1 MGLDMMLKNSRDETV
16 ATWRKANQ
24 IRGWLVSHEII
35 QYDDDCVDRTITTIT
50 KKQIEGLVNDC
61 KKVLENHD
69 LAKELLPTTDG
80 FFFGSQEYDEYY
92 FEDLQSTVEKLSPL
106 LEQADENYTYHDW
119 W

>member
-1 MGLDMMLKNSRDETV
+1 MGLDMELKNSRDETV

-35 QYDDDCVDRTITTIT
+35 QYDDDCVDRIIT
-50 KKQIEGLVNDC
+50 KKQIKELVNDC

-80 FFFGSQEYDEYY
+80 FFFGSQKYDEWY
-92 FEDLQSTVEKLSPL
+92 FKDLQSTVEKLSPL
-106 LEQADENYTYHDW
+106 LEQIDENYIYHDW